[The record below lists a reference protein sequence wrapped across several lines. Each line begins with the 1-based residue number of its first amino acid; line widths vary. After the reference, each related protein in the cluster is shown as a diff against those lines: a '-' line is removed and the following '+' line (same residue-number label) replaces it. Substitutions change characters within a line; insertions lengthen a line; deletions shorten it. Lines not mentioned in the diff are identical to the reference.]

1 MDDYFDYQGIE
12 EPRRHHISMPHRI
25 VHIVWA
31 LILMGICCYCLY
43 RCSLTYPGLTGVP
56 PFGLFDVTIMSL
68 CLGVGAT
75 VLNVIAIVVEYF
87 HIRYLG
93 RRYRKISYSLN
104 ILAMLFIASAAL
116 YEVFSNLTPTVMVI

>member
-1 MDDYFDYQGIE
+1 MDDYFDYQGMG

-31 LILMGICCYCLY
+31 SLLMSICCYCLY

-68 CLGVGAT
+68 CLGGGAT
-75 VLNVIAIVVEYF
+75 VLNVIVIVMEYF
-87 HIRYLG
+87 HTRYYG

>member
-12 EPRRHHISMPHRI
+12 EPQRHHISMPHRI

-31 LILMGICCYCLY
+31 LILMSICCYCLY

-68 CLGVGAT
+68 CLGIGAT

-93 RRYRKISYSLN
+93 RCYRKISYSLN

-116 YEVFSNLTPTVMVI
+116 YEVFSNLTPTVMII